1 MQNMTDRMDHS
12 ADFRAALL
20 AERTRLVSGREDE
33 RDVFTA
39 PGSLAVDD
47 QAPLLHE
54 QFVAISQGR
63 INHRKLKLVDAA
75 LARLDRGDFGVCEEC
90 GEGIPLKRLKVIPW
104 AAHCIACQERL
115 DQQKFLGVHE
125 LLLTA

>member
-1 MQNMTDRMDHS
+1 MQNTTNRMDQS

-33 RDVFTA
+33 REVFTA

-54 QFVAISQGR
+54 QFVAISQRR

-90 GEGIPLKRLKVIPW
+90 GEGIPLKRLKIIPW
-104 AAHCIACQERL
+104 AAHCVPAKNNWTSRSFWACPSSC
-115 DQQKFLGVHE
+115 
-125 LLLTA
+125 

>member
-1 MQNMTDRMDHS
+1 MQNRTNRMDQS
-12 ADFRAALL
+12 SDFRAALL

-33 RDVFTA
+33 REVLTA
-39 PGSLAVDD
+39 SGSLAVDD

-54 QFVAISQGR
+54 QFVAISQRR

-90 GEGIPLKRLKVIPW
+90 GEDIPLKRLKIIPW
-104 AAHCIACQERL
+104 AAYCVACQEQL
-115 DQQKFLGVHE
+115 DQEKFLGEPE